1 MSWAGAY
8 TASQRRN
15 VSGLWQSET
24 VRLPYSPKETLGG
37 EKKSYTQQQPPSYLQ
52 FLPVSKSALQLVP
65 RSPSHGRREGGE
77 HLLPTRT
84 LPATPHT
91 PPTTRKLSPTVG
103 NCFSR
108 REENGSGA
116 NSQGQECQ
124 RVQTKNM
131 MAGRDLQAPGISS
144 HPQDLRLWLLPPTP
158 ASISRMAL

>member
-1 MSWAGAY
+1 MSWAGAC

-24 VRLPYSPKETLGG
+24 LRLSYSPKETLGG
-37 EKKSYTQQQPPSYLQ
+37 KKESYTQRQPPSYLQ
-52 FLPVSKSALQLVP
+52 FLPVSTSALQLVP

-77 HLLPTRT
+77 HLPPTRT

-91 PPTTRKLSPTVG
+91 HQTRKLSPTVG

-108 REENGSGA
+108 REENGSGE

-131 MAGRDLQAPGISS
+131 MAGRDLQTPGISS
-144 HPQDLRLWLLPPTP
+144 HPQDLRL
-158 ASISRMAL
+158 